1 MNNNQFMLKILE
13 NNIRMQNVLAL
24 ISRNI
29 KEKLLL
35 KHLKSHFI
43 YKEHRWV
50 INL

>member
-13 NNIRMQNVLAL
+13 NNMIMQNVLTL
-24 ISRNI
+24 ISRNV

-43 YKEHRWV
+43 YKEHIWV